1 MATLKEV
8 AQAAGVSVG
17 TVSRVINNS
26 PNVSVKRR
34 ELVLQIMKELNFQ
47 PNFMAQNLSRKRS
60 QTGELGLV
68 VTGIDNPA
76 NAEIVRGATDEAKR
90 NGYVIMVGAT
100 WTTPEIRMYLD
111 VFIRRQVEGVAIAS
125 YMDSRTILS
134 VSELQ
139 NLGVP
144 LAVCRDAGWPM
155 ADGIIEQNRVAT
167 VDFESASSCEQ
178 AIQYL
183 IGLGHYII
191 AAITGNTELSENDPR
206 LLGYKQALEK
216 AGITYDT
223 SLLFPGGSDT
233 IMTGVHSMQE
243 ILSNRR
249 DITAIFGFNDLLAI
263 GAMRALQEA
272 GLKVPEDFS
281 IIGFDNILMS
291 GYYHPALSTINVP
304 KYEIGRALIQ
314 QLVGIIHDRPP
325 GHQLLTTNL
334 VIRQSTGLVRS

>member
-26 PNVSVKRR
+26 PNVSDKRR
-34 ELVLQIMKELNFQ
+34 ELVLKIMKELNFQ
-47 PNFMAQNLSRKRS
+47 PNFMAQNLSRKRP

-76 NAEIVRGATDEAKR
+76 NVEIVRGATEEAKR

-100 WTTPEIRMYLD
+100 WTTLEIRMYLD

-125 YMDSRTILS
+125 YMDPRTILTAG
-134 VSELQ
+134 ELQ

-144 LAVCRDAGWPM
+144 LAVCRDASWPL
-155 ADGIIEQNRVAT
+155 AAGIEQNRIAT
-167 VDFESASSCEQ
+167 VDFESVSSCEQ

-183 IGLGHYII
+183 IGLGHQKI
-191 AAITGNTELSENDPR
+191 AAITGNAELNENDPR
-206 LLGYKQALEK
+206 LLGFKQALEK
-216 AGITYDT
+216 SGIPWDQ

-243 ILSNRR
+243 ILANRR
-249 DITAIFGFNDLLAI
+249 DVTAVFGFNDLLAI
-263 GAMRALQEA
+263 GAIRALQEA
-272 GLKVPEDFS
+272 GLKVPADFS
-281 IIGFDNILMS
+281 LIGFDNILMS
-291 GYYHPALSTINVP
+291 GYLNPALSTINVP

-314 QLVGIIHDRPP
+314 QLLGIIHDSPP
-325 GHQLLTTNL
+325 GHQQLTTNL
-334 VIRQSTGLVRS
+334 VIRQSTGLVRQ